1 MDARKMFAQGTSAGV
16 LLLLSVLSTS
26 AAELPERLLVNP
38 SQVTDIEKQA
48 FERGA
53 IVIYGSSTYDPVT
66 GQRFNVQILEGGK
79 LPPMPS
85 GPDDPRPNGVPRY
98 VERPVSD
105 SPAGQTLNI
114 ALRPPRAGERWTI
127 VLTGI
132 IDPGAPTRLVAELI
146 RHNVRAADVFLDSPG
161 GSLGAALAL
170 GRLFRRHNMST
181 HIGNSAQAQAATGRC
196 FSACVYAFIGGAS
209 RYMTEQDSLGVHRF
223 SAGSSSENDL
233 ERAQLVSGE
242 IARYISDMGVDVR
255 LFQLA
260 SRVPSASMYRL
271 GLKEAL
277 ALRVANNGRQTRGQD
292 G

>member
-1 MDARKMFAQGTSAGV
+1 MTARNLFVQGTLAGV
-16 LLLLSVLSTS
+16 LLLSAQSTS
-26 AAELPERLLVNP
+26 AADLPERLLVSP
-38 SQVTDIEKQA
+38 SQLVEIEKQA

-53 IVIYGSSTYDPVT
+53 IVIYGSPTYDPVT
-66 GQRFNVQILEGGK
+66 RRTFNVQILEGGK

-85 GPDDPRPNGVPRY
+85 GADEPRPNGVPRY

-105 SPAGQTLNI
+105 SAVGQTLNI
-114 ALRPPRAGERWTI
+114 SFRPPRAGERWTI
-127 VLTGI
+127 LLHGV
-132 IDPGAPTRLVAELI
+132 IDPGAPGRLAAELA

-161 GSLGAALAL
+161 GSLGAGLAL

-181 HIGNSAQAQAATGRC
+181 YIGSTVQGQAASGRC
-196 FSACVYAFIGGAS
+196 FSACVYAYIGGAS

-271 GLKEAL
+271 DLKEAL
-277 ALRVANNGRQTRGQD
+277 ALRVANNGQQTRGQN